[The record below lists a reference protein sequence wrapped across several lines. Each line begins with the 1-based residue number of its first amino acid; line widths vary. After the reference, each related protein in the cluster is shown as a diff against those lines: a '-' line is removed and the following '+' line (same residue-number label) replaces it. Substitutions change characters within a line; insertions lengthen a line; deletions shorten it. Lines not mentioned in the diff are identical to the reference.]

1 MVEVKEHKSASSWE
15 DVVKLK
21 RAAQLTAVKPYLELE
36 IPPTDPITDID
47 DVEKLAQLLRDRNL
61 SAEEV
66 ILAYI
71 KRWMTP
77 TCRSVR
83 D

>member
-1 MVEVKEHKSASSWE
+1 MVEVKDNNSGSSWK

-21 RAAQLTAVKPYLELE
+21 RAAQLTVVEPYLELE
-36 IPPTDPITDID
+36 IPPTDPITDIG
-47 DVEKLAQLLRDRNL
+47 DVETLAQLVRDRKF

-71 KRWMTP
+71 KR
-77 TCRSVR
+77 
-83 D
+83 